1 MRMAR
6 EKELIADVL
15 ADRYASAEMVAI
27 WSPRGKVV
35 LEREF
40 WIAVMQAQRKLGLA
54 IPVAAIDAY
63 ERVKDQVDLDSIR
76 ARERITR
83 HDVKARID
91 EFCALAG
98 HQHVHKGMTS
108 RDLTENVEQIQILR
122 ALRLL
127 RFKYVAALHHLGTR
141 IQEFRDVALTG
152 RTHNVPAQ
160 VTTVGKRLAMFAT
173 EMLCACRHL
182 DSVVARYP
190 FRGLKGAVGTQ
201 LDLLTLFGGDA
212 VKVAAVEDEIKTK
225 FSFGTVLTTVG
236 QVYPRSIDFEV
247 LAAVFQLAAG
257 PSSLA
262 RTWRLMAGAEL
273 VSEGFK
279 ADQVGSSAMPHKIN
293 PRSCERINGLGL
305 VLKGFVDMVMGLAGE
320 QWNEGDVSCSVV
332 RRVALPGAM
341 MAMDGLLETFLTVVR
356 EMEIFPGMI
365 AAERRRHLPF
375 LATTT
380 ILMAAVKRGAGREE
394 AHAAIR
400 EHSIA
405 AARDL
410 REGRLGESDLLARLD
425 ADPRIGLS
433 REEIEGLLTA
443 DARFVGAAGVQI
455 DAVLAEI
462 ETLTSEVEGA
472 REYLPDDIL

>member
-1 MRMAR
+1 LTQEKR
-6 EKELIADVL
+6 EHITDVL
-15 ADRYASAEMVAI
+15 ADRYASPEMVAI

-40 WIAVMQAQRKLGLA
+40 WIAVMRTQRALGLEIPLEA
-54 IPVAAIDAY
+54 IEAY
-63 ERVKDQVDLDSIR
+63 ERVKDRVDLESIR
-76 ARERITR
+76 ARERETR

-98 HQHVHKGMTS
+98 QQHIHKGMTS

-127 RFKYVAALHHLGTR
+127 RFKYVAALCRLGGR
-141 IQEFRDVALTG
+141 IREFEGLALTG

-160 VTTVGKRLAMFAT
+160 MTTVGKRLAMFAT

-182 DSVVARYP
+182 DSVLQQYP

-212 VKVAAVEDEIKTK
+212 AKVTALEESIKTT
-225 FSFGTVLTTVG
+225 FGFGPVLAALG
-236 QVYPRSIDFEV
+236 QVYPRSLDLEV
-247 LAAVFQLAAG
+247 LGVVLQLAAG

-262 RTWRLMAGAEL
+262 RTWRLMAGADL
-273 VSEGFK
+273 VTEGFK
-279 ADQVGSSAMPHKIN
+279 AGQVGSSAMPHKMN
-293 PRSCERINGLGL
+293 PRSCERVNGLTVVVRGY
-305 VLKGFVDMVMGLAGE
+305 VDMVMGLAGE

-341 MAMDGLLETFLTVVR
+341 LAMDGLLETFLTVVG
-356 EMEIFPGMI
+356 EMGVFPEMI

-380 ILMAAVKRGAGREE
+380 VLMAAVKRGAGREE

-400 EHSIA
+400 EHSLA
-405 AARDL
+405 AGRAL
-410 REGRLGESDLLARLD
+410 RSGRSDQEDLLDRLAGD
-425 ADPRIGLS
+425 RRIGLS
-433 REEIEGLLTA
+433 RKELEDLIAA
-443 DARFVGAAGVQI
+443 DEAFVGASLRQVE
-455 DAVLAEI
+455 AVLDEI
-462 ETLTSEVEGA
+462 ETLAEDAPGA
-472 REYLPDDIL
+472 RDYVPGAIL